1 MIVQELTQSICA
13 NSKDMLGELIG
24 EDRSYVK
31 QSPHSPVCLKSY
43 SISSAILQS
52 YLMLSCISTIGDDN
66 FISFHTVLLSPEA
79 TGAMFLFLKHNA
91 YSDISATEIIIPIN

>member
-1 MIVQELTQSICA
+1 
-13 NSKDMLGELIG
+13 
-24 EDRSYVK
+24 
-31 QSPHSPVCLKSY
+31 
-43 SISSAILQS
+43 
-52 YLMLSCISTIGDDN
+52 MLSCISTIGDDN